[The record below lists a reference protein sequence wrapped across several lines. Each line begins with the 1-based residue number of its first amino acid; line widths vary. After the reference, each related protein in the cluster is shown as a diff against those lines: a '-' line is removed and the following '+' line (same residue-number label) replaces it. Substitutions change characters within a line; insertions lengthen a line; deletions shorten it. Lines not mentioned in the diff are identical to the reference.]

1 MFDFVQLG
9 LIMAVAAA
17 ILGSALAYAWR
28 DATRGAPRSRTS
40 RRPKAELSSCSAARA
55 CVLTPRQA
63 HRDGGA
69 DIFAA
74 FHCEACR
81 HGGRPAP

>member
-28 DATRGAPRSRTS
+28 DAARGAPRDGQRREGRT
-40 RRPKAELSSCSAARA
+40 
-55 CVLTPRQA
+55 
-63 HRDGGA
+63 
-69 DIFAA
+69 
-74 FHCEACR
+74 
-81 HGGRPAP
+81 

>member
-28 DATRGAPRSRTS
+28 DAKRDAPRIQ
-40 RRPKAELSSCSAARA
+40 RPKTEFKPRRARLL
-55 CVLTPRQA
+55 LTPRQA

-69 DIFAA
+69 DILAA
-74 FHCEACR
+74 FHLIVPPWR
-81 HGGRPAP
+81 PPAP

>member
-28 DATRGAPRSRTS
+28 DATRGDSRSG
-40 RRPKAELSSCSAARA
+40 E
-55 CVLTPRQA
+55 
-63 HRDGGA
+63 
-69 DIFAA
+69 
-74 FHCEACR
+74 R
-81 HGGRPAP
+81 HEG